1 MFSSAFLQGVLFGLG
16 LSILVGPILFILLQV
31 SLERGYKCGL
41 LVGLG
46 IWLSDIAYII
56 TAYLL
61 IRGLGI
67 DLMDPDLRF
76 YFSMIGGT
84 VLIAVGI
91 SMFMKK
97 ATEPQQQR
105 VWSGRS
111 LFYFLSVGF
120 STNTFNPFTAFFWFT
135 VTAANIAERGTGGSA
150 FLFILGIMLTLVVT
164 DSGKVFAAHILR
176 RYLSPVT
183 VARVRKVAAGVIM
196 AFGVWLILTG
206 IG

>member
-1 MFSSAFLQGVLFGLG
+1 MFSSAFLQGVLF
-16 LSILVGPILFILLQV
+16 GPILFILLQV

-97 ATEPQQQR
+97 STEPQQQR
-105 VWSGRS
+105 EWSGRS
-111 LFYFLSVGF
+111 DRK
-120 STNTFNPFTAFFWFT
+120 STRLNP
-135 VTAANIAERGTGGSA
+135 S
-150 FLFILGIMLTLVVT
+150 
-164 DSGKVFAAHILR
+164 
-176 RYLSPVT
+176 
-183 VARVRKVAAGVIM
+183 
-196 AFGVWLILTG
+196 
-206 IG
+206 